1 MSAAE
6 PLGYPTRLQIVHNSP
21 GFQLWAYPHQRQ
33 PNTLIQ
39 LPTAIPAIVDYI
51 SGPTWRTELNAQ
63 PRPHPRLS
71 VPQSN
76 WTDEDET
83 ALALRMLRGGGAV
96 IDVSYAHGVLWLYD
110 DGFSSRTYAEKQKKY
125 IFGWPEDGGV
135 WVLALP
141 PLLQKHIEQTIDF
154 GEELAR
160 TEGEAERRVSH
171 VYDGSVHYGELVE
184 SETMGQFC
192 EKLKD
197 AGAVYWKEVGEC
209 AEVVGEGLLDAETAL
224 RKRHVLR

>member
-1 MSAAE
+1 MSAPE
-6 PLGYPTRLQIVHNSP
+6 PLAYPTRLQIAHNSP
-21 GFQLWAYPHQRQ
+21 GFQLWAYPLQRQ

-39 LPTAIPAIVDYI
+39 LQTAIPAIVGYI
-51 SGPTWRTELNAQ
+51 LGPTWRTELNAQ

-83 ALALRMLRGGGAV
+83 ALALRMLRGGGAI
-96 IDVSYAHGVLWLYD
+96 IDVSYTLGAPWLYD
-110 DGFSSRTYAEKQKKY
+110 DGFSSWTAAEQQKKY
-125 IFGWPEDGGV
+125 VFGWPEDGGV

-141 PLLQKHIEQTIDF
+141 PLLQKHIDQDIDF

-160 TEGEAERRVSH
+160 TEGEAERRVSR
-171 VYDGSVHYGELVE
+171 VYDGSVHYGELVD

-192 EKLKD
+192 KKLKD
-197 AGAVYWKEVGEC
+197 AEAVYWGEVGEC
-209 AEVVGEGLLDAETAL
+209 AEIVEEGLLDAETAL
-224 RKRHVLR
+224 RKRPVLR